1 MRAFLPAEPGPVA
14 QAGTYMS
21 GFYSAMCDLEI
32 VGHVS
37 AIPDASELSQALAAR
52 VKLLVEERDE
62 LKRTAGEL
70 QKKLL
75 ALQLGIAED
84 KLDAYVEIV
93 EKAA

>member
-1 MRAFLPAEPGPVA
+1 
-14 QAGTYMS
+14 MS
-21 GFYSAMCDLEI
+21 GFYSLMSDLEI

-37 AIPDASELSQALAAR
+37 AIPDASDLSQALASR

-62 LKRTAGEL
+62 LQKAVGEL

-75 ALQLGIAED
+75 SLQLGIAED

>member
-1 MRAFLPAEPGPVA
+1 
-14 QAGTYMS
+14 MS
-21 GFYSAMCDLEI
+21 SYYVSFSDLEL

-37 AIPDASELSQALAAR
+37 AIPDASELSQALASR

-62 LKRTAGEL
+62 LKKTAGEL

-75 ALQLGIAED
+75 SLQLGIAED
-84 KLDAYVEIV
+84 KLDAYVEIA

>member
-1 MRAFLPAEPGPVA
+1 
-14 QAGTYMS
+14 
-21 GFYSAMCDLEI
+21 MCDLEI

-75 ALQLGIAED
+75 SLQLGIAED